1 MVRLYADENF
11 ELPVTKKL
19 REKGYDILTALEA
32 GNANQGIP
40 DEEVLALAIEEN
52 RAVITL
58 NYNDFKNLHKRDR
71 NHCGI
76 VICISTR
83 RKEDRDSFA
92 NRIDLAL
99 RDKESLSGEVIRVN
113 LADRQ
118 EQGKCLP

>member
-11 ELPVTKKL
+11 ELPITKKL

-40 DEEVLALAIEEN
+40 DEEVLAFAIEET

-58 NYNDFKNLHKRDR
+58 NYNDFKNLHKRDN

-83 RKEDRDSFA
+83 RKEDRDSFSE
-92 NRIDLAL
+92 RIDFAL
-99 RDKESLSGEVIRVN
+99 RGKESLAGELIRVN
-113 LADRQ
+113 LANKQ
-118 EQGKCLP
+118 E

>member
-11 ELPVTKKL
+11 ELPVIKKL

-40 DEEVLALAIEEN
+40 DEDVLAFAIQEN

-58 NYNDFKNLHKRDR
+58 NYNDFKNLHKQDS
-71 NHCGI
+71 NHHGI

-83 RKEDRDSFA
+83 RKEDRDDLVE
-92 NRIDLAL
+92 RIDLAL
-99 RDKESLSGEVIRVN
+99 KDKESLDGELIRVN
-113 LADRQ
+113 RANKQ
-118 EQGKCLP
+118 

>member
-11 ELPVTKKL
+11 ELPVIKKL

-40 DEEVLALAIEEN
+40 DEDVLAFAIQQN

-58 NYNDFKNLHKRDR
+58 NYNDFKNLHKCDN
-71 NHCGI
+71 NHHGI

-83 RKEDRDSFA
+83 RKKDRDDLV

-99 RDKESLSGEVIRVN
+99 RDKESLDGELIRVN
-113 LADRQ
+113 RANKQ
-118 EQGKCLP
+118 

>member
-11 ELPVTKKL
+11 ELPVIKKL

-40 DEEVLALAIEEN
+40 DEEVLEFAISEN

-58 NYNDFKNLHKRDR
+58 NYNDFKNLHKLDK
-71 NHCGI
+71 NHRGI

-83 RKEDRDSFA
+83 RQEDRDDLVE
-92 NRIDLAL
+92 RIDLAL
-99 RDKESLSGEVIRVN
+99 RDKESLDGELIRVN
-113 LADRQ
+113 RANKQ
-118 EQGKCLP
+118 

>member
-11 ELPVTKKL
+11 ELPVIKKL

-40 DEEVLALAIEEN
+40 DEDVLAFAVREN

-58 NYNDFKNLHKRDR
+58 NYNDFKNLHKREN
-71 NHCGI
+71 NHHGI

-83 RKEDRDSFA
+83 RKEDRDDLVD
-92 NRIDLAL
+92 RIDLIL
-99 RDKESLSGEVIRVN
+99 KDKEFLDNELIRVN
-113 LADRQ
+113 RANR
-118 EQGKCLP
+118 K